1 MKTVLAARAS
11 AILYDLLL
19 AHGGG
24 GTFLLPANICP
35 IVPLTFF
42 KAKVPFEFVDIS
54 PNTFHMN
61 LEEAQRRI
69 TANKEHF
76 GGLLYVHTYGDP
88 STPNETFRAIK
99 KGNPELLLID
109 DRCLC
114 VPDVAPDPWSEAD
127 AILYSTS
134 YGKIVDMGWGGFA
147 FLSDSLAYEHQ
158 RLPFQDQDLEN
169 IESGYKRS
177 IEACS
182 AYVYQESN
190 WLQTDIEMPRW
201 PRYSE
206 RVRNMA
212 KLALLQSTNVNAIY
226 NSLIPAELRLPA
238 PYQAWRYN
246 IRVQDNQKILAAIFA
261 GGLFASAH
269 YASLEG
275 IFGAGTGEHAA
286 ALAGQVLNL
295 FNDFHYTLD
304 MAEKTAQI
312 ILGRL

>member
-19 AHGGG
+19 AHRGGA
-24 GTFLLPANICP
+24 FLLPANICP
-35 IVPLTFF
+35 IVPLTFL

-54 PNTFHMN
+54 PETCHMN
-61 LEEAQRRI
+61 LEEAQRRL
-69 TANKEHF
+69 AADKEHF

-88 STPNETFRAIK
+88 ATPNDIFRAIK
-99 KGNPELLLID
+99 NGNPEFLLID

-114 VPDVAPDPWSEAD
+114 VPDVAPDPSSAAD

-134 YGKIVDMGWGGFA
+134 YGKVVDMGWGGFA
-147 FLSDSLAYEHQ
+147 FLSDNLAYEHQ
-158 RLPFQDQDLEN
+158 SLPFQDQDLED
-169 IESGYKRS
+169 IERGYKQS
-177 IEACS
+177 IDACNP
-182 AYVYQESN
+182 YEYEESD
-190 WLQTDIEMPRW
+190 WLQTDVEMPRW

-206 RVRNMA
+206 RVSNMA
-212 KLALLQSTNVNAIY
+212 KLALLQSTNINAIY
-226 NSLIPAELRLPA
+226 NSIIPEELRLPN

-246 IRVQDNQKILAAIFA
+246 IRVQDNQQILAAIFA

-269 YASLEG
+269 YASLVG

-286 ALAGQVLNL
+286 VLAGQVLNL

-312 ILGRL
+312 ILGSL